1 MFLSRPA
8 HAGLLALCVV
18 LAALSGCHARRDR
31 AANKDTPETLYK
43 KAHKSLDSYDFNA
56 AIKSYEKLTASF
68 PFAAEAR
75 QARLD
80 LIYAYYRAG
89 EKESATDAADTFIR
103 ENPTHPRVDYAY
115 YMKGLVEFERTPN
128 AIESLFRADLSQ
140 RPPTTARKSFAAFK
154 TVVEQY
160 PKSAYA
166 HDALQ
171 RMVYLRDRLASYEV
185 HVARFYFKRN
195 AYIAA
200 AQRARAAIDLEDV
213 VLVYGDE
220 AERRIEQELRLAD
233 QEGGM
238 VTERCHIAR
247 HGAQARACL
256 GRDVR
261 AVALLQEGEQAREA
275 HQALAGA
282 RHHIAAAADRSTA
295 ARTARG
301 TPTGSQSAADCP
313 DNSR

>member
-8 HAGLLALCVV
+8 HAGLIALCVV

-31 AANKDTPETLYK
+31 VNKDTPETLYK
-43 KAHKSLDSYDFNA
+43 KAHKSLDAYDFNG

-68 PFAAEAR
+68 PFTNEAR

-115 YMKGLVEFERTPN
+115 YMKGLVDFERTPN
-128 AIESLFRADLSQ
+128 PIESLFRADLTQ
-140 RPPTTARKSFAAFK
+140 RPPSTARKSFAAFK

-171 RMVYLRDRLASYEV
+171 RMIYLRDRLASYEV
-185 HVARFYFKRN
+185 HVARFYYKRN
-195 AYIAA
+195 GYIAA
-200 AQRARAAIDLEDV
+200 AQRARAALEQYD
-213 VLVYGDE
+213 GAPATRE
-220 AERRIEQELRLAD
+220 ALEILIGCYEHLNLTQLA
-233 QEGGM
+233 
-238 VTERCHIAR
+238 
-247 HGAQARACL
+247 AQARTVYA
-256 GRDVR
+256 
-261 AVALLQEGEQAREA
+261 ANFSGEV
-275 HQALAGA
+275 
-282 RHHIAAAADRSTA
+282 
-295 ARTARG
+295 RTA
-301 TPTGSQSAADCP
+301 QADVKKP
-313 DNSR
+313 WWKRW

>member
-200 AQRARAAIDLEDV
+200 AQRARAAIEQYDGAAATREALEILIGCYDHLNLPQLAEQSRTVYAANFSADV
-213 VLVYGDE
+213 
-220 AERRIEQELRLAD
+220 R
-233 QEGGM
+233 
-238 VTERCHIAR
+238 T
-247 HGAQARACL
+247 AQAEVKKPWWKRW
-256 GRDVR
+256 
-261 AVALLQEGEQAREA
+261 
-275 HQALAGA
+275 
-282 RHHIAAAADRSTA
+282 
-295 ARTARG
+295 
-301 TPTGSQSAADCP
+301 
-313 DNSR
+313 